1 MKFNFMKEKK
11 LFLLDAMALI
21 YRAYFAFAK
30 NPRVSSK
37 GLNTSAMFGFT
48 NTLLD
53 VLKNE
58 KPTHIGVAFDTHAPT
73 ARHVDFV
80 NYKANRQEMP
90 EDIGIAIPYIKK
102 ILKGFH
108 IPIIELDGY
117 EADDVIGTLAKKAE
131 QNGFEVYMMTP
142 DKDYGQL
149 VSEHIFMYKPGVFGK
164 PAEVLG
170 VEEVLA
176 KFQIKRIDQVID
188 MLGLMGDAVDNI
200 PGIPG
205 VGEKTAQALLAEYDN
220 VENIIANAYKLKG
233 KLAEKVKNGA
243 ELATI
248 SKQLATIILDVPIPF
263 EEDKLIMEEPD
274 KEALTELFNELE
286 FRGIAK
292 RVLGESGADASKL
305 PAVKGT
311 ATAAKNG
318 QQDLFGGSEDA
329 SNAISE
335 DDDNSAN
342 STPNIKIQ
350 TINDVPHNYLLCDT
364 KEKRNELIA
373 QLEKEKEFCFD
384 TETTGIDANTAELVG
399 LSISFKKFEAYYIPF
414 PANYDEAHALIAE
427 FKSVF
432 ENENIAKVGQNLKY
446 DIIMLRWYD
455 VHVKGKLFDTML
467 AHYLIEPDQR
477 HNMDFLA
484 QTYLNYEPIPIENLI
499 GEKRGGQ
506 LSMRSVPL
514 EQITDYAAEDAD
526 VTFQLKHILEP
537 LLHKNNVFKL
547 FDEVEV
553 PLMNVLVKME
563 TEGVRIDPDFLNE
576 MSSELQK
583 DIISVEDKI
592 YEACGLR
599 FNIASPK
606 QLGEVLFDHLKI
618 DDKAKKT
625 KTGQY
630 ATGEDVLSK
639 IEDKHPAIKL
649 VLDYRELVKLK
660 NTYVDTLPTMINPRT
675 GRVHTSFMQTVAA
688 TGRLSSNN
696 PNLQNIPIRTER
708 GKEIRKAF
716 IARNDKFTLLSA
728 DYSQIELR
736 IIAHF
741 SDDASMIEAFKNH
754 IDIHTATASKV
765 YNIPI
770 EEVNSTMRRNAKMVN
785 FGIIYGISAFGL
797 SQRLNIPR
805 KEAAEII
812 ENYFA
817 QYPTIKTYMDS
828 SINNAREHGY
838 VETLLGRRR
847 YLRDINSANA
857 TVRGFAE
864 RNAINAP
871 IQGSAADLI
880 KVAMID
886 IDEAFTK
893 ENLRTKMTLQ
903 VHDELVFDVPLDE
916 LEIVKPIIKNKME
929 GAIKL
934 KVPVDVEIGTGRT
947 WLEAH

>member
-1 MKFNFMKEKK
+1 MQEKK
-11 LFLLDAMALI
+11 LFLLDALALI
-21 YRAYFAFAK
+21 YRAYFAFSK
-30 NPRVSSK
+30 SPRINSK

-53 VLKNE
+53 VLNNE
-58 KPTHIGVAFDTHAPT
+58 KPTHIAVAFDTSAPT
-73 ARHVDFV
+73 ARHIDFE
-80 NYKANRQEMP
+80 NYKAHREEMP
-90 EDIGIAIPYIKK
+90 EDLRISIPYVKK
-102 ILKGFH
+102 LIRAFN
-108 IPIIELDGY
+108 IPVIELDGY
-117 EADDVIGTLAKKAE
+117 EADDIIGTLAKRAE
-131 QNGFEVYMMTP
+131 EEGFNVFMMTP

-149 VSEHIFMYKPGVFGK
+149 VTEKVKMYKPAVFGN
-164 PAEVLG
+164 PAEVVG
-170 VEEVLA
+170 VEGILK
-176 KFQIKRIDQVID
+176 KFDIKRIDQVID
-188 MLGLMGDAVDNI
+188 ILGLMGDAADNI

-205 VGEKTAQALLAEYDN
+205 VGEKTASKLLHEYDTLENVLANAENIKGKLGEKVSANKEQALL
-220 VENIIANAYKLKG
+220 
-233 KLAEKVKNGA
+233 
-243 ELATI
+243 
-248 SKQLATIILDVPIPF
+248 SKQLATIILDVPVEWNEKSLELEPPN
-263 EEDKLIMEEPD
+263 EEELK
-274 KEALTELFNELE
+274 ELFAELE
-286 FRGIAK
+286 FRQLTK
-292 RVLGESGADASKL
+292 RVFGDPNAGST
-305 PAVKGT
+305 AVKKT
-311 ATAAKNG
+311 TTKSV
-318 QQDLFGGSEDA
+318 QQDLFGNEIPEPEESPAEAPDRQA
-329 SNAISE
+329 L
-335 DDDNSAN
+335 
-342 STPNIKIQ
+342 K
-350 TINDVPHNYLLCDT
+350 TINDIEHTYTLCDT
-364 KEKRNELIA
+364 QEKRQALIA
-373 QLEKEKEFCFD
+373 TLLQQKEFCFD
-384 TETTGIDANTAELVG
+384 TETTSIDANSAELVG
-399 LSISFKKFEAYYIPF
+399 LSISFKAHEAYYIPF
-414 PANYDEAHALIAE
+414 SESYDEAHALIAE
-427 FKSVF
+427 FKPVF

-446 DIIMLRWYD
+446 DIIMLKWYD
-455 VHVKGKLFDTML
+455 VQVKGKLFDTML

-484 QTYLNYEPIPIENLI
+484 EYYLHYEPIPITKLI
-499 GEKRGGQ
+499 GEKKAGQ
-506 LSMRSVPL
+506 LSMRTVPL

-526 VTFQLKHILEP
+526 ITFQLKHAIEP
-537 LLHKNNVFKL
+537 LLHKNKVFKL

-563 TEGVRIDPDFLNE
+563 TEGVRIDPDFLNH
-576 MSSELQK
+576 MSDELQA
-583 DIISVEDKI
+583 DIITVEDKI

-599 FNIASPK
+599 FNIGSPK
-606 QLGEVLFDHLKI
+606 QLGDVLFEHLKI

-630 ATGEDVLSK
+630 ATGEEVLSK
-639 IEDKHPAIKL
+639 MEDKHPAIKL

-660 NTYVDTLPTMINPRT
+660 NTYVDTLPLMINPRT

-696 PNLQNIPIRTER
+696 PNLQNIPIRTDR

-741 SDDASMIEAFKNH
+741 SEDASMIEAFQNK

-765 YNIPI
+765 YGVDIA
-770 EEVNSTMRRNAKMVN
+770 EVSSTMRRNAKMVN

-805 KEAAEII
+805 KEAGDII
-812 ENYFA
+812 DNYFL
-817 QYPTIKTYMDS
+817 QYPTIKTYMDE
-828 SINNAREHGY
+828 SINRAREFGY
-838 VETLLGRRR
+838 VETILGRRR

-886 IDEAFTK
+886 IDAAFTK

-903 VHDELVFDVPLDE
+903 VHDELVFDVPNDE
-916 LEIVKPIIKNKME
+916 LEMVKPIIKEKME

-934 KVPVDVEIGTGRT
+934 KVPVDVEMGTGKN
-947 WLEAH
+947 WLDAH

>member
-1 MKFNFMKEKK
+1 MEEKK

-30 NPRVSSK
+30 NPRISSK

-58 KPTHIGVAFDTHAPT
+58 KPTHIGVAFDTAAPT
-73 ARHVDFV
+73 ARHVDFE
-80 NYKANRQEMP
+80 NYKAHRQEMP
-90 EDIGIAIPYIKK
+90 EDLVISIPYIKK
-102 ILKGFH
+102 LLKGFK
-108 IPIIELDGY
+108 IPVIEMDGY
-117 EADDVIGTLAKKAE
+117 EADDIIGTLAKKAE
-131 QNGFEVYMMTP
+131 EKGFEVFMMTP

-149 VSEHIFMYKPGVFGK
+149 VSEHIKMYRPGVFGK

-170 VEEVLA
+170 VDEILQ

-188 MLGLMGDAVDNI
+188 MLGLMGDTADNI

-205 VGEKTAQALLAEYDN
+205 VGEKTAQALLADYDN
-220 VENIIANAYKLKG
+220 LENVIANADKLKG

-243 ELATI
+243 ESARI
-248 SKQLATIILDVPIPF
+248 SKQLATILLDVPIEF
-263 EEDKLIMEEPD
+263 EEEKLILEEPD
-274 KEALTELFNELE
+274 KEQLTEIFNELE
-286 FRGIAK
+286 FRTLAK
-292 RVLGESGADASKL
+292 RALGEGTTGNNT
-305 PAVKGT
+305 PAEDKPKVK
-311 ATAAKNG
+311 KG
-318 QQDLFGGSEDA
+318 QQSLFV
-329 SNAISE
+329 IT
-335 DDDNSAN
+335 DDDDD
-342 STPNIKIQ
+342 TPPSEEDHQNAAHQKLKTIDDIK
-350 TINDVPHNYLLCDT
+350 HHYELCDT
-364 KEKRNELIA
+364 KEKRKALV
-373 QLEKEKEFCFD
+373 EKLSHQTEFCFD
-384 TETTGIDANTAELVG
+384 TETTGIDANNAELVG
-399 LSISFKKFEAYYIPF
+399 LSFSIKKHEAYYVPV
-414 PANYDEAHALIAE
+414 PDQYDEAHAVVQE
-427 FKSVF
+427 FKKVF
-432 ENENIAKVGQNLKY
+432 ENKQIAKTGQNLKY

-455 VHVKGKLFDTML
+455 VHVQGKLFDTML

-477 HNMDFLA
+477 HNMDFLSEL
-484 QTYLNYEPIPIENLI
+484 YLQYEPIPIEKLI
-499 GEKRGGQ
+499 GEKKAGQ
-506 LSMRSVPL
+506 LSMRTVPL
-514 EQITDYAAEDAD
+514 DQITDYAAEDAD
-526 VTFQLKHILEP
+526 VTLQLKHVLEP
-537 LLHKNNVFKL
+537 LLIKYKVFKL

-563 TEGVRIDPDFLNE
+563 TEGVRIDPDFLKKL
-576 MSSELQK
+576 SQELQS
-583 DIISVEDKI
+583 DIIKIEDKI
-592 YEACGLR
+592 YEVCGLK

-606 QLGEVLFDHLKI
+606 QLGDVLFDHLKI
-618 DDKAKKT
+618 DEKAKKT

-630 ATGEDVLSK
+630 ATGEDILSK
-639 IEDKHPAIKL
+639 LEDKHPAVKL

-660 NTYVDTLPTMINPRT
+660 NTYVDTLPEMINLRT
-675 GRVHTSFMQTVAA
+675 GRIHTSFMQTVAA

-708 GKEIRKAF
+708 GREIRKAF

-741 SDDASMIEAFKNH
+741 SGDESMIEAFKNH
-754 IDIHTATASKV
+754 IDIHAATASKV
-765 YNIPI
+765 YGVPL
-770 EEVNSTMRRNAKMVN
+770 EQVNSTMRRNAKMVN

-817 QYPTIKTYMDS
+817 QYPTIKSYMDS

-838 VETLLGRRR
+838 VETILGRRR

-880 KVAMID
+880 KVAMIH

-893 ENLRTKMTLQ
+893 EKLNTKMTLQ
-903 VHDELVFDVPLDE
+903 VHDELVFDVPNDE
-916 LEIVKPIIKNKME
+916 LEIVKPIIKQKME

-934 KVPVDVEIGTGRT
+934 NVPVDVEIGTGRN

>member
-1 MKFNFMKEKK
+1 MQEKK
-11 LFLLDAMALI
+11 LFLLDALALI
-21 YRAYFAFAK
+21 YRAYFAFSK
-30 NPRVSSK
+30 SPRINSK

-53 VLKNE
+53 VLNKE
-58 KPTHIGVAFDTHAPT
+58 KPTHIAVAFDTSAPT
-73 ARHVDFV
+73 ARHVDFEA
-80 NYKANRQEMP
+80 YKAHREEMP
-90 EDIGIAIPYIKK
+90 EDLRISIPYVKK
-102 ILKGFH
+102 IIRAFN
-108 IPIIELDGY
+108 IPVIELDGY
-117 EADDVIGTLAKKAE
+117 EADDIIGTLSKRAE
-131 QNGFEVYMMTP
+131 AEGFEVFMMTP

-149 VSEHIFMYKPGVFGK
+149 VTEKVKMYKPAVFGN
-164 PAEVLG
+164 PAEVVG
-170 VEEVLA
+170 IEGILA
-176 KFQIKRIDQVID
+176 KFDIKRIDQVID
-188 MLGLMGDAVDNI
+188 ILGLMGDAADNI
-200 PGIPG
+200 PGIAG
-205 VGEKTAQALLAEYDN
+205 VGEKTAAKLLHEYDTLEN
-220 VENIIANAYKLKG
+220 VLANADNIKG
-233 KLAEKVKNGA
+233 KLGEKVKANSEMA
-243 ELATI
+243 LL
-248 SKQLATIILDVPIPF
+248 SKQLATIILDVPVEWN
-263 EEDKLIMEEPD
+263 EESLLLEPPNAEEL
-274 KEALTELFNELE
+274 KELFADLE
-286 FRGIAK
+286 FRQLTK
-292 RVLGESGADASKL
+292 RIFGDPNESAT
-305 PAVKGT
+305 VKKST
-311 ATAAKNG
+311 TKTV
-318 QQDLFGGSEDA
+318 QQDLFGNEIPEVEESPAET
-329 SNAISE
+329 
-335 DDDNSAN
+335 SAKQ
-342 STPNIKIQ
+342 ILK
-350 TINDVPHNYLLCDT
+350 TINDIEHTYTLCDT
-364 KEKRNELIA
+364 KEKREALIA
-373 QLEKEKEFCFD
+373 TLLTLNEFCFD
-384 TETTGIDANTAELVG
+384 TETTSIDANSAELVG
-399 LSISFKKFEAYYIPF
+399 LSISFKAHEAYYIPF
-414 PANYDEAHALIAE
+414 PDNYDDAHALIAE

-432 ENENIAKVGQNLKY
+432 ENEHIAKVGQNLKY
-446 DIIMLRWYD
+446 DIIMLSWYD
-455 VHVKGKLFDTML
+455 VQVHGKLFDTML

-484 QTYLNYEPIPIENLI
+484 EYYLQYEPIPITKLI
-499 GEKRGGQ
+499 GEKKAGQ
-506 LSMRSVPL
+506 LSMRTVPL
-514 EQITDYAAEDAD
+514 DQIVDYAAEDAD
-526 VTFQLKHILEP
+526 ITYQLKQKIEP

-576 MSSELQK
+576 MSEELQK
-583 DIISVEDKI
+583 DIITVEDKI

-599 FNIASPK
+599 FNIGSPK
-606 QLGEVLFDHLKI
+606 QLGDVLFDHLKI

-630 ATGEDVLSK
+630 ATGEEVLSK

-660 NTYVDTLPTMINPRT
+660 NTYVDTLPQMINPRT
-675 GRVHTSFMQTVAA
+675 GRVHTSFMQTIAA

-696 PNLQNIPIRTER
+696 PNLQNIPIRTDR

-716 IARNDKFTLLSA
+716 IPRNDKFTLLSA

-741 SDDASMIEAFKNH
+741 SEDASMIEAFKNN

-765 YNIPI
+765 YGLPI

-812 ENYFA
+812 DNYFI
-817 QYPTIKTYMDS
+817 QYPTIKTYMDE
-828 SINNAREHGY
+828 SINRAREFGF
-838 VETLLGRRR
+838 VETILGRRR

-886 IDEAFTK
+886 IDAAFTK
-893 ENLRTKMTLQ
+893 EKLRTKMTLQ
-903 VHDELVFDVPLDE
+903 VHDELVFDVPNEE
-916 LEIVKPIIKNKME
+916 LEIVKPIIKEKME

-934 KVPVDVEIGTGRT
+934 KVPVDVEMGTGNN